1 MNKPSPSQA
10 FSFAQPLT
18 VNSPDLQALFDHIA
32 QGEAERERDR
42 VLPFDQIDLIR
53 RSRLGA
59 LRIPAADG
67 GGGAS
72 VRELLAVV
80 IKLATADANVAH
92 ILRNHFSVVER
103 LALTPQDAQSRQ
115 WRDEVVRGNLIG
127 LASTELGT
135 PKVGDVALAT
145 VITADGDGYRLN
157 GTKYYSTGSL
167 FSDSI
172 LVRVS
177 HSADGRFA
185 AIIIPVKREG
195 IELVDDWDG
204 SGQRLTGSGTTHF
217 QNVRV
222 EKSEAIF
229 ETPNVGY
236 GAAYANT
243 FAQLFLT
250 AINAGIAAAIL
261 RDATALV
268 RRRAR
273 SFYYAP
279 TEKPADDP
287 ILQQTVGQISSNA
300 FVAEAAVLAAAEA
313 LDISGTAWHLDPT
326 DTKPAL
332 DAALASAKAKIV
344 VDELA
349 IRSGSLLFDA
359 GGASATKKADNLDRH
374 WRNART
380 LSSHNPVT
388 YKAQAIGAYEV
399 NGTPL
404 PAKGFF

>member
-1 MNKPSPSQA
+1 MNKLAPSHA
-10 FSFAQPLT
+10 FSFAQQLT
-18 VNSPDLQALFDHIA
+18 VNSPDLQPLFDHIA
-32 QGEAERERDR
+32 QGELERERDR
-42 VLPFDQIDLIR
+42 ILPYDAIDLIR

-59 LRIPAADG
+59 LRIPRADG

-72 VRELLAVV
+72 VRELFAIV
-80 IKLATADANVAH
+80 IRLATADANVAH

-103 LALTPQDAQSRQ
+103 LVRSPQDDQSRK
-115 WRDEVVRGNLIG
+115 WREDVLRGDIIG
-127 LASTELGT
+127 LASTELGSV
-135 PKVGDVALAT
+135 KVGDTAPAT
-145 VITADGDGYRLN
+145 VITSDGDGYRLN
-157 GTKYYSTGSL
+157 GTKYYSTGTL
-167 FSDSI
+167 YADSV
-172 LVRVS
+172 LVRI
-177 HSADGRFA
+177 ADTRGKLA
-185 AIIIPVKREG
+185 TTIIPVKRAG
-195 IELVDDWDG
+195 VELVDDWDG

-217 QNVRV
+217 RNVRL
-222 EKSEAIF
+222 EKAEVIF
-229 ETPNVGY
+229 DSPNVGY

-243 FAQLFLT
+243 YAQLFLT
-250 AINAGIAAAIL
+250 AINAGILAAIL

-287 ILQQTVGQISSNA
+287 ILQQTIGQISSNA

-313 LDISGTAWHLDPT
+313 LDISNATWDADPT
-326 DTKPAL
+326 DTQPAL
-332 DAALASAKAKIV
+332 NAALASAKTKIV

-359 GGASATKKADNLDRH
+359 GGASATKKSDNLDRH

-388 YKAQAIGAYEV
+388 YKAQAVGNYEV
-399 NGTPL
+399 NGTLL
-404 PAKGFF
+404 PSKGFF